1 MNGGTCLRETVGK
14 RVPRGRKKNVRCNR
28 SGLLTNSL
36 PYKERQVEGLLDE
49 PVTSPS
55 EAWSPP
61 ASAGASGGR
70 GKLDYGVKS
79 ESKPS

>member
-36 PYKERQVEGLLDE
+36 PYKLTTGLR
-49 PVTSPS
+49 PTCSV
-55 EAWSPP
+55 
-61 ASAGASGGR
+61 
-70 GKLDYGVKS
+70 
-79 ESKPS
+79 